1 MACLFRT
8 SGIGIRCKS
17 YRCTYVKT
25 HAPATDWRRGVPE
38 LRLLSRRAFLEKL
51 YDAGFD
57 GRGLIVGFNL
67 PFDFA
72 RLAFDFGNTKDKRFA
87 GGFSLVLWDWI
98 DATGKRRINKYR
110 PRIAIKHID
119 SKTRAQ
125 RVYRRISTSSGA
137 TSSTCAPWHSP

>member
-1 MACLFRT
+1 LT
-8 SGIGIRCKS
+8 
-17 YRCTYVKT
+17 
-25 HAPATDWRRGVPE
+25 RGEFVE
-38 LRLLSRRAFLEKL
+38 RFYAIAFDLRALV
-51 YDAGFD
+51 
-57 GRGLIVGFNL
+57 VGVNL